1 MKGKAMSSGLKS
13 NMVILYLTGLMLL
26 LSNGCQEERRGVD
39 LYLDAIM
46 FRELDQ
52 NEMAIEKLNEAIKL
66 DKQFLPAYS
75 MLGEIYSDNND
86 YEKSAAAYEKATQIS
101 IWSFQDYYNLGR
113 AYQGMKNFDQASK
126 AYARACEL
134 KSDHLE
140 AHINAA
146 RCFYEVEDYTKALMF
161 GQLAEQI
168 DPNAIKVQMLL
179 ADIFQAQNDYDG
191 IIDSLEHALQIDGN
205 NPDIMTPLALAYL
218 KTEQYEPAKQ
228 LFILITQNQ
237 TDNGTAYQ
245 QLGYCYL
252 KLGDID
258 YAVESY
264 NKALKI
270 NNKDWQLHKNLGTAY
285 MLKAAKDKDQM
296 MRLKAIQHWKMS
308 LAIEP
313 DQPNWEALLKLIEK
327 YSK

>member
-1 MKGKAMSSGLKS
+1 MSSGLKS
-13 NMVILYLTGLMLL
+13 NIVILCLTGIMLL
-26 LSNGCQEERRGVD
+26 LSNGCQQERRGVD

-46 FRELDQ
+46 FRELNQ

-75 MLGEIYSDNND
+75 LLGEIYADSND

-101 IWSFQDYYNLGR
+101 IWSFKDFFNLGR

-140 AHINAA
+140 VHINAA
-146 RCFYEVEDYTKALMF
+146 RCFYEVEDYTKALTF
-161 GQLAEQI
+161 SQLAEQI
-168 DPNAIKVQMLL
+168 DPNAIEAQMLL
-179 ADIFQAQNDYDG
+179 ADIFEAQNDYDG
-191 IIDSLEHALQIDGN
+191 VIDSLEHALQIDN
-205 NPDIMTPLALAYL
+205 NPDIMTSLALAYL
-218 KTEQYEPAKQ
+218 KTEQYEPAKK
-228 LFILITQNQ
+228 LFIVITQIQ
-237 TDNGTAYQ
+237 PDNGTAYQ
-245 QLGYCYL
+245 HLGYCYL

-270 NNKDWQLHKNLGTAY
+270 NDKDWQVHKNLGTAY

-296 MRLKAIQHWKMS
+296 QRSKAIQHWKMS

-313 DQPNWEALLKLIEK
+313 DQPNWEALLKLVEK
-327 YSK
+327 YSR